1 MGKILRKTACDSC
14 GSSNN
19 RCEYDDGSAWCFTP
33 DCESNKK
40 AFKNQIKEEESNVV
54 SFDSLPFGT
63 SAERNISTKVCEMF
77 GVKREV
83 SSSGGTSAVYYPYYE
98 NNVVV
103 GNKKRLFPKDFRVE
117 GKLPLTLFGQNVFPG
132 GGKRIVITEG
142 EEDTLAVAE
151 AYAKY
156 NTGIIYPVVSI
167 PSASN
172 LKAVVENRD
181 YLRSFEEV
189 ILFIDTDEAGDIAV
203 DKLANAIGFDKVKV
217 ARTALKDASQALTE
231 VGHMGVLRGIWDS
244 QPYSPQGICTGED
257 LWTKLVEYNDVESQP
272 YPECFSGLN
281 DKIKGMRMGE
291 IALWVSGTG
300 AGKSTMLREIVL
312 DLIDSTQDKVGI
324 IALEE
329 SPAETTRKL
338 AGMAIRRNPAAEK
351 IPLEDLRVGFDT
363 FGDRVMV
370 LDHCGSMSNGIIS
383 QLEYM
388 ALSGCKYL
396 FIDHI
401 TILVSEGSDG
411 LTGNEAIDK
420 VMNDLLRISKQHNV
434 WIGLVS
440 HLRKMSTSGQSFE
453 EGRLPTVDDIRGSGS
468 IKQIS
473 HDILAFARNITA
485 DSEDERNTITL
496 SVLKSR
502 YTGKTGPA
510 GTCKYEYDTGR
521 LHDGLYDS
529 MLGNLGI

>member
-1 MGKILRKTACDSC
+1 MGKILRKTECESC

-19 RCEYDDGSAWCFTP
+19 RCEYDDGSTWCFTP
-33 DCESNKK
+33 DCASNKK
-40 AFKNQIKEEESNVV
+40 AFENKDTEESNVV
-54 SFDSLPFGT
+54 SFNSLPFGT
-63 SAERNISTKVCEMF
+63 SSERNISTKVCEMF
-77 GVKREV
+77 GVRREV

-98 NNVVV
+98 NNVMV
-103 GNKKRLFPKDFRVE
+103 GNKKRLFPKDFRIE
-117 GKLPLTLFGQNVFPG
+117 GRLPLTLFGQNVFPG
-132 GGKRIVITEG
+132 AGKRIVITEG
-142 EEDTLAVAE
+142 EEDALAVAE
-151 AYAKY
+151 AYSKY
-156 NTGIIYPVVSI
+156 NSGIIYPVVSI

-181 YLRSFEEV
+181 YLRLFDEV
-189 ILFIDTDEAGDIAV
+189 ILFIDTDEAGNIAV
-203 DKLANAIGFDKVKV
+203 EKLANIIGFDKVKV
-217 ARTALKDASQALTE
+217 ARTKFKDASQTLLE
-231 VGHMGVLRGIWDS
+231 LGYLGVLRGIWDA
-244 QPYSPQGICTGED
+244 QQYSPQGIVTGEE
-257 LWTKLVEYNDVESQP
+257 LWNKLVEYNDVESLP
-272 YPECFSGLN
+272 YPDCFAGLN
-281 DKIKGMRMGE
+281 EKIKGMRLGE

-300 AGKSTMLREIVL
+300 SGKSTILREIVL
-312 DLIDSTQDKVGI
+312 DIIARTNDKVGI

-338 AGMAIRRNPAAEK
+338 AGMVIKRNPAAEK
-351 IPLEDLRVGFDT
+351 IPLDDLRVGFDT
-363 FGDRVMV
+363 FKDRVMV
-370 LDHCGSMSNGIIS
+370 LDHCGSMATGIIS

-401 TILVSEGSDG
+401 TILVSEGAAG

-440 HLRKMSTSGQSFE
+440 HLRKMSTVGQSFE

-473 HDILAFARNITA
+473 HDILAFSRDITA
-485 DSEDERNTITL
+485 EKEDERNTITL

-510 GTCKYEYDTGR
+510 GTCKYDYDTGR
-521 LHDGLYDS
+521 LEDGLYDK
-529 MLGNLGI
+529 MLGSLGI

>member
-1 MGKILRKTACDSC
+1 MGKIIRKTECSSC

-19 RCEYDDGSAWCFTP
+19 KCEYDDGSTWCFTP

-40 AFKNQIKEEESNVV
+40 AFNKKEDNTVVPIK
-54 SFDSLPFGT
+54 SLPFGT
-63 SAERNISTKVCEMF
+63 SAERNISSKVCEMF
-77 GVKREV
+77 GVKKEV
-83 SSSGGTSAVYYPYYE
+83 SSSGGTSAVFYPYYE

-117 GKLPLTLFGQNVFPG
+117 GRLPLTLFGQNIFSG

-151 AYAKY
+151 AYSKY
-156 NTGIIYPVVSI
+156 STGTIYPVVSI

-189 ILFIDTDEAGDIAV
+189 ILFIDTDEAGKIAV

-217 ARTALKDASQALTE
+217 AKTSHKDASEALTNS
-231 VGHMGVLRGIWDS
+231 GHMSLLRGIWDA
-244 QPYSPQGICTGED
+244 QQYSPQGIVTGED
-257 LWTKLVEYNDVESQP
+257 LWAKLVEYNEIESLP
-272 YPECFSGLN
+272 YPKCFSGLN
-281 DKIKGMRMGE
+281 DKIKGMRLGE
-291 IALWVSGTG
+291 ISLWVSGTG

-312 DLIDSTQDKVGI
+312 DIIDKTDEKIGI

-338 AGMAIRRNPAAEK
+338 SGMVINKNPAAEK
-351 IPLEDLRVGFDT
+351 IELDELRVGFDK
-363 FGDRVMV
+363 FKDRVLV

-420 VMNDLLRISKQHNV
+420 VMNDLLRITKQHNV

-440 HLRKMSTSGQSFE
+440 HLRKMSTTGQSFE

-485 DSEDERNTITL
+485 EKEDERNTIKL

-510 GTCKYEYDTGR
+510 GSCKYDYDTGR
-521 LHDGLYDS
+521 LNDELQEDNFS
-529 MLGNLGI
+529 I

>member
-1 MGKILRKTACDSC
+1 MGKILRKTECDSC

-19 RCEYDDGSAWCFTP
+19 RCEYDDGSTWCFTP
-33 DCESNKK
+33 DCASNKK
-40 AFKNQIKEEESNVV
+40 AFKNVDKEESNVI

-63 SAERNISTKVCEMF
+63 SAERNISVKVCEMF

-83 SSSGGTSAVYYPYYE
+83 SSSGGTSAVYYPYFE
-98 NNVVV
+98 NNVLV

-117 GKLPLTLFGQNVFPG
+117 GKLPATLFGQHVFPG
-132 GGKRIVITEG
+132 AGKRIVITEG

-151 AYAKY
+151 AYSKY
-156 NTGIIYPVVSI
+156 GTGVIYPVVSI

-189 ILFIDTDEAGDIAV
+189 ILFTDTDEAGDIAV
-203 DKLANAIGFDKVKV
+203 NKLANVIGFDKVKV
-217 ARTALKDASQALTE
+217 ARTKFKDASKALTE
-231 VGHMGVLRGIWDS
+231 LGHMGVLRGIWDA
-244 QPYSPQGICTGED
+244 QQYSPQGICTGED
-257 LWTKLVEYNDVESQP
+257 LWTKLVEYNDVESLP
-272 YPECFSGLN
+272 YPDCFSGLN

-312 DLIDSTQDKVGI
+312 DIIDKTEDKVGI

-338 AGMAIRRNPAAEK
+338 AGMVIKRNPAAEK
-351 IPLEDLRVGFDT
+351 IELKDLRVGFDT
-363 FGDRVMV
+363 FKDRVLV

-401 TILVSEGSDG
+401 TILVSEGSAG

-440 HLRKMSTSGQSFE
+440 HLRKMSTTGQSFE

-473 HDILAFARNITA
+473 HDILAFSRNITA
-485 DSEDERNTITL
+485 EKEDDRNTITL

-510 GTCKYEYDTGR
+510 GTCKYDYDTGR

>member
-1 MGKILRKTACDSC
+1 MGKILRKTSCDSC

-19 RCEYDDGSAWCFTP
+19 RCEYDDGSTWCFTP
-33 DCESNKK
+33 NCEGNKR
-40 AFKNQIKEEESNVV
+40 AFKDKEIVSNVV
-54 SFDSLPFGT
+54 PFETFPYGT
-63 SAERNISTKVCEMF
+63 SEERKISSKICEMF

-83 SSSGGTSAVYYPYYE
+83 SSSGGTSAVYYPYFE
-98 NNVVV
+98 NSKVV
-103 GNKKRLFPKDFRVE
+103 GHKKRLFPKDFRVE

-132 GGKRIVITEG
+132 TGKRIVITEG
-142 EEDTLAVAE
+142 EEDTLALAE
-151 AYAKY
+151 AYSNY
-156 NTGIIYPVVSI
+156 GSGIVYPVVSI

-172 LKAVVENRD
+172 IKAVIENRD
-181 YLRSFEEV
+181 YLRSFDEV

-217 ARTALKDASQALTE
+217 ARTKYKDASQALME
-231 VGHMGVLRGIWDS
+231 SGHMGVLRGVWDA
-244 QPYSPQGICTGED
+244 QQYSPQGIVTGED
-257 LWTKLVEYNDVESQP
+257 LWTKLVEYNDVESLP
-272 YPECFSGLN
+272 YPDCFSGLN
-281 DKIKGMRMGE
+281 EKIKGMRLGE
-291 IALWVSGTG
+291 ISLWVSGTG

-312 DLIDSTQDKVGI
+312 DIIDKTEEKIGI

-338 AGMAIRRNPAAEK
+338 AGMVIKRNPAAEK
-351 IPLEDLRVGFDT
+351 IELDDLRVGFDT
-363 FGDRVMV
+363 FKDRVLV

-440 HLRKMSTSGQSFE
+440 HLRKMSTTGQSFE

-485 DSEDERNTITL
+485 EKEKDRNTIRL

-510 GTCKYEYDTGR
+510 GSCKYDYDTGR
-521 LHDGLYDS
+521 LHDGLYDD

>member
-1 MGKILRKTACDSC
+1 MGRIIRKTNCDSC

-19 RCEYDDGSAWCFTP
+19 KCEYDDGSTWCFTP
-33 DCESNKK
+33 DCEGNKK
-40 AFKNQIKEEESNVV
+40 AFAKKEENTVV
-54 SFDSLPFGT
+54 PIKSLPFGT
-63 SAERNISTKVCEMF
+63 SAERNISTKICEMF
-77 GVKREV
+77 GVTREV
-83 SSSGGTSAVYYPYYE
+83 SSDGGTSAVYYPYYE

-103 GNKKRLFPKDFRVE
+103 GSKKRLFPKDFRVE
-117 GKLPLTLFGQNVFPG
+117 GRLPLTLFGQNIFAG

-151 AYAKY
+151 AYSKY

-217 ARTALKDASQALTE
+217 AKTQHKDASEALTNT
-231 VGHMGVLRGIWDS
+231 GHIALLRGIWDA
-244 QPYSPQGICTGED
+244 QQYSPQGIITGED
-257 LWTKLVEYNDVESQP
+257 LWSKLVEYNEIESLP

-281 DKIKGMRMGE
+281 DKIKGMRLGE
-291 IALWVSGTG
+291 ISLWVSGTG

-312 DLIDSTQDKVGI
+312 DIIDKTNEKIGI

-338 AGMAIRRNPAAEK
+338 AGMVINKNPAADK
-351 IPLEDLRVGFDT
+351 IELDELRVGFDK
-363 FGDRVMV
+363 FKDRVLV

-420 VMNDLLRISKQHNV
+420 VMNDLLRITKQHNV

-440 HLRKMSTSGQSFE
+440 HLRKMGTAGQSFE

-485 DSEDERNTITL
+485 EKEEERNTIRL

-510 GTCKYEYDTGR
+510 GTCKFDYETGR
-521 LHDGLYDS
+521 LHDGLYDD
-529 MLGNLGI
+529 MLDGLNI

>member
-1 MGKILRKTACDSC
+1 M
-14 GSSNN
+14 
-19 RCEYDDGSAWCFTP
+19 
-33 DCESNKK
+33 ES
-40 AFKNQIKEEESNVV
+40 
-54 SFDSLPFGT
+54 
-63 SAERNISTKVCEMF
+63 
-77 GVKREV
+77 
-83 SSSGGTSAVYYPYYE
+83 
-98 NNVVV
+98 
-103 GNKKRLFPKDFRVE
+103 
-117 GKLPLTLFGQNVFPG
+117 
-132 GGKRIVITEG
+132 
-142 EEDTLAVAE
+142 
-151 AYAKY
+151 
-156 NTGIIYPVVSI
+156 
-167 PSASN
+167 
-172 LKAVVENRD
+172 
-181 YLRSFEEV
+181 
-189 ILFIDTDEAGDIAV
+189 
-203 DKLANAIGFDKVKV
+203 
-217 ARTALKDASQALTE
+217 
-231 VGHMGVLRGIWDS
+231 GHMGVLRGVWDA
-244 QPYSPQGICTGED
+244 QQYSPQGIVTGED
-257 LWTKLVEYNDVESQP
+257 LWTKLVEYNDVESLP
-272 YPECFSGLN
+272 YPDCFSGLN
-281 DKIKGMRMGE
+281 EKIKGMRLGE
-291 IALWVSGTG
+291 ISLWVSGTG

-312 DLIDSTQDKVGI
+312 DIIDKTEEKIGI

-338 AGMAIRRNPAAEK
+338 AGMVIKRNPAAEK
-351 IPLEDLRVGFDT
+351 IELDDLRVGFDT
-363 FGDRVMV
+363 FKDRVLV

-440 HLRKMSTSGQSFE
+440 HLRKMSTTGQSFE

-485 DSEDERNTITL
+485 EKEEDRNTIRL

-510 GTCKYEYDTGR
+510 GSCKYDYDTGR
-521 LHDGLYDS
+521 LHDGLYDD
-529 MLGNLGI
+529 MLGSLGI